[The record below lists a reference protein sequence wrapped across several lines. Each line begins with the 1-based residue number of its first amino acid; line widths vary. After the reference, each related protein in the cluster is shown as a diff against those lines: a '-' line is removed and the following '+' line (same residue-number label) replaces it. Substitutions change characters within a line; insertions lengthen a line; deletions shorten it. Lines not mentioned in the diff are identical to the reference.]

1 MHRLQFQEGADAIRD
16 IEEASPHSLKNGG
29 RVMRKR
35 RWLGLLYGNLLM
47 AAALMA
53 WPDPV
58 SAQSQAAGN
67 FKCNM
72 LHAEQT
78 VAGSTDLTSS
88 DPNKL
93 TPVNASTKDMILKS
107 GLPCDGVNTDKG
119 PAALPIAN
127 RQRGFDFY
135 SWLTFIALN
144 SPADNPT
151 GIATSRSDSKAAWE
165 DGKMFKPLLD
175 VMLPNNEVPTWEKT
189 VIPPACQDL
198 YAERKRQHQDRMVV
212 KMIEESFNEPFK
224 TGALIDQHNNYAI
237 FDILMNRQ
245 MFDYIV
251 EHGLHS
257 RALQESDRNANL
269 RVDFPAGHHD
279 KTTGLGDPGAIM
291 LKVSWK
297 ILTKQDDKDK
307 FHHVEALVAMP
318 ENPDEK
324 GTPPCIERTLGLVGM
339 HIVHKTATRPQW
351 IWTSFEHADNV
362 PELKD
367 VQARKFKKYYN
378 FFNPACEAQKCPINA
393 TPPRPWD
400 PEYAAH
406 LQFHKAADGKEFHSQ
421 IVRMVNLTDETN
433 TMNRQFQSI
442 LSDTV
447 WKNYIMIGTQWPS
460 SFPCTGDHSTISGV
474 PDPKTDFDKQPDMN
488 CAPAPTFLANS
499 TLETFSQGKI
509 PQASSS
515 CMACHGNA
523 TSYLRR
529 SANGT
534 AEQQEKFMNQSD
546 FTFMLEK
553 AR

>member
-1 MHRLQFQEGADAIRD
+1 
-16 IEEASPHSLKNGG
+16 
-29 RVMRKR
+29 MRTR
-35 RWLGLLYGNLLM
+35 NWLGFGLVNILAVAALATWSEP
-47 AAALMA
+47 AAAQ
-53 WPDPV
+53 
-58 SAQSQAAGN
+58 AQSQATDT

-88 DPNKL
+88 DPKKL
-93 TPVNASTKDMILKS
+93 TPVDESTKDLILKS
-107 GLPCDGVNTDKG
+107 GLPCDAINIPDG
-119 PAALPIAN
+119 PVPGTPAVAN

-144 SPADNPT
+144 APTDDPT
-151 GIATSRSDSKAAWE
+151 GIAKSSPDTKAVWE

-175 VMLPNNEVPTWEKT
+175 VMLANNEVPTWEKA
-189 VIPPACQDL
+189 VIPPACQSL
-198 YAERKRQHQDRMVV
+198 YDERKREHKDRMLV

-237 FDILMNRQ
+237 FDILMNRV

-251 EHGLHS
+251 DHKLYNQQG
-257 RALQESDRNANL
+257 QESDENANL
-269 RVDFPAGHHD
+269 RVDFLGGHHD
-279 KTTGLGDPGAIM
+279 KMTGLGDPGAIM

-297 ILTKQDDKDK
+297 ILTDQDDKRK

-318 ENPDEK
+318 ENSDEK

-339 HIVHKTATRPQW
+339 HIVHKTVSRPQW

-362 PELKD
+362 PEAKE
-367 VQARKFKKYYN
+367 VQAHDFKKKYYN
-378 FFNPACEAQKCPINA
+378 FFDPACNAQKCPINA

-406 LQFHKAADGKEFHSQ
+406 LQFHKMADGKQFHSQ

-442 LSDTV
+442 LSKTV
-447 WKNYIMIGTQWPS
+447 WANYIMIGTQWPS
-460 SFPCTGDHSTISGV
+460 SFPCTGDHSTISGAPV
-474 PDPKTDFDKQPDMN
+474 PKTDFDKQPDMN

-499 TLETFSQGKI
+499 TLETFSQGTI

-523 TSYLRR
+523 TGYLRR
-529 SANGT
+529 SASGT
-534 AEQQEKFMNQSD
+534 DEQKQKFMNQSD

>member
-1 MHRLQFQEGADAIRD
+1 MT
-16 IEEASPHSLKNGG
+16 EEQ
-29 RVMRKR
+29 VMRTR
-35 RWLGLLYGNLLM
+35 RWFGLPASAFLI
-47 AAALMA
+47 AAAPTL
-53 WPDPV
+53 W
-58 SAQSQAAGN
+58 SQPAATQGS
-67 FKCNM
+67 FKCNL
-72 LHAEQT
+72 LHAEEP
-78 VAGSTDLTSS
+78 VAGSNNPLSS

-93 TPVNASTKDMILKS
+93 TKVDASTKDAILTS
-107 GLPCDGVNTDKG
+107 GLPCDAINTPKG
-119 PAALPIAN
+119 PVAGTPSVAN

-144 SPADNPT
+144 SPANDPT
-151 GIATSRSDSKAAWE
+151 GIARSRPDTKAVWE

-175 VMLPNNEVPTWEKT
+175 VMLPNNEVPVWEKA
-189 VIPPACQDL
+189 VIPPACQSLHD
-198 YAERKRQHQDRMVV
+198 QHPDRPIV

-237 FDILMNRQ
+237 FDILMNRA

-251 EHGLHS
+251 AHRLHS
-257 RALQESDRNANL
+257 RAFQESAENADL
-269 RVDFPAGHHD
+269 RVDFPAGQQD
-279 KTTGLGDPGAIM
+279 KTGAGEVGALM

-297 ILTKQDDKDK
+297 ILTDQDDKNT

-318 ENPDEK
+318 ETPDEK
-324 GTPPCIERTLGLVGM
+324 GTPPCIEKTLGLVGM
-339 HIVHKTATRPQW
+339 HIVHKTVSRPQW
-351 IWTSFEHADNV
+351 IWSSFEHADNV

-367 VQARKFKKYYN
+367 VKARNFKKAYN
-378 FFNPACEAQKCPINA
+378 FFDPACDARTCPINA

-406 LQFHKAADGKEFHSQ
+406 LQFHKTADGKEFHSQ

-433 TMNRQFQSI
+433 TMNRQFHSI

-447 WKNYIMIGTQWPS
+447 WKNYITIGTQWPS
-460 SFPCTGDHSTISGV
+460 AFPCTGDRSAGTPS
-474 PDPKTDFDKQPDMN
+474 PNTNFDKEPDMN
-488 CAPAPTFLANS
+488 CAPAPTYLANS
-499 TLETFSQGKI
+499 TLETFSQGEI

-523 TSYLRR
+523 TSYLRHTTDATDKDKQR
-529 SANGT
+529 
-534 AEQQEKFMNQSD
+534 FMNQSD

>member
-1 MHRLQFQEGADAIRD
+1 
-16 IEEASPHSLKNGG
+16 
-29 RVMRKR
+29 MRKR
-35 RWLGLLYGNLLM
+35 RWVQLALVSTLVATVLAIGSQP
-47 AAALMA
+47 AAT
-53 WPDPV
+53 
-58 SAQSQAAGN
+58 QGQAPAGG
-67 FKCNM
+67 FKCNV
-72 LHAEQT
+72 LHAELP
-78 VAGSTDLTSS
+78 VAGSSDLTSS
-88 DPNKL
+88 DPDKL
-93 TPVNASTKDMILKS
+93 TPIDNSTKDQILKS
-107 GLPCDGVNTDKG
+107 GLPCDAINTDRG

-144 SPADNPT
+144 SPSGKP
-151 GIATSRSDSKAAWE
+151 GEIATSQADTKAMWE
-165 DGKMFKPLLD
+165 DGTMFKPLLD
-175 VMLPNNEVPTWEKT
+175 VMLTNGEVPDWNKPI
-189 VIPPACQDL
+189 IPKACEEPR
-198 YAERKRQHQDRMVV
+198 AKPGNKDRMLV

-237 FDILMNRQ
+237 FDILMNRV

-251 EHGLHS
+251 EHRLYSKTGQ
-257 RALQESDRNANL
+257 ASDENSSL

-297 ILTKQDDKDK
+297 ILTEDEVKSNR
-307 FHHVEALVAMP
+307 FHVVKALVAMP
-318 ENPDEK
+318 EVPDET
-324 GTPPCIERTLGLVGM
+324 GTPPCLEKDLGLVGM

-351 IWTSFEHADNV
+351 IWSSFEHADNV
-362 PELKD
+362 PEIKD
-367 VQARKFKKYYN
+367 VQAPKLNPSYN
-378 FFNPACEAQKCPINA
+378 FFDPSCLDEKKCPFNA

-400 PEYAAH
+400 PEYANK
-406 LQFHKAADGKEFHSQ
+406 LQFHTLADGKQFHSQ
-421 IVRMVNLTDETN
+421 IVRMTNLSDATN
-433 TMNRQFQSI
+433 TINGAFQSI
-442 LSDTV
+442 LGDTV

-460 SFPCTGDHSTISGV
+460 SFPCTGDHTSSG

-499 TLETFSQGKI
+499 TLETFSQGKT

-529 SANGT
+529 SANATNDPG
-534 AEQQEKFMNQSD
+534 EKFMNQSD